1 MVAAKCVQNLQS
13 MYRLFN
19 LYIVKELTMT
29 LKKKFAVMSSE
40 TKYVQ
45 DFQSVYKRLFLYTLT
60 KKKERWNAGNYC

>member
-19 LYIVKELTMT
+19 LYIVKELSRTIEE
-29 LKKKFAVMSSE
+29 KFIVISSE

-45 DFQSVYKRLFLYTLT
+45 NF
-60 KKKERWNAGNYC
+60 

>member
-19 LYIVKELTMT
+19 LYIVKELSITIREKLIVT
-29 LKKKFAVMSSE
+29 SSE

-45 DFQSVYKRLFLYTLT
+45 NF
-60 KKKERWNAGNYC
+60 

>member
-1 MVAAKCVQNLQS
+1 
-13 MYRLFN
+13 
-19 LYIVKELTMT
+19 MT

-60 KKKERWNAGNYC
+60 KKKER

>member
-19 LYIVKELTMT
+19 LYIVKELSRTIEE
-29 LKKKFAVMSSE
+29 KFIVTSSE

-45 DFQSVYKRLFLYTLT
+45 NF
-60 KKKERWNAGNYC
+60 